1 MDRIPKDYMW
11 QVRKRRNQGNLRED
25 QVWEEES
32 VSFLGHAKN
41 RDVCE
46 RQRGDVE

>member
-1 MDRIPKDYMW
+1 MW
-11 QVRKRRNQGNLRED
+11 QVRKRRNQGNLREE

-32 VSFLGHAKN
+32 GSFLGHAKN